1 MLEMKLII
9 NNIGKLFMP
18 KLTLAKIDIVK
29 ARKYTLVKVRKG
41 EKSMDNVKVKI
52 QRFGNSLSAMVMPN
66 IGAFIAWGFL
76 AALFIPAGY
85 FPNEKLNELIAP
97 TLTYVLPI
105 LIGYT
110 AGYNIYGKRGG
121 VAGALATVGVIVGS
135 DVTMLIGGMVMGPI
149 GALLIKKIDSFTK
162 GRVKSGLEMLVDNF
176 TLGILGALL
185 MVFGLNAVAPIYNV
199 ISSVLMAA
207 VNFASEN
214 NIIQLTPIAVV
225 PGQLLF
231 LNNAINH
238 GILSPLG
245 IEQAAEFGKS
255 ILFLVESNGGP
266 WTGLAFAFAFFG
278 KGMSKKSA
286 PGAAII
292 QMFGGIGEV
301 VFPYALTKPIT
312 MLGPMIGQIFALYWF
327 TFFGGGTVAAVSP
340 GSLIALI
347 MMSPK
352 SAIIANVSGYFVS
365 GLLSFAIVGFFLKR
379 SKDTEEDLEAVLEAN
394 LAMEGN
400 MPSTSSTMEAV
411 KDNVGFAKRAI
422 KNIYFACDAGMGSSV
437 MAASI
442 LTTQLTK
449 RGLSQKVKHVSLSDV
464 PDDADLIVTSDI
476 LYDRALTQVPDDIP
490 IIKIHDLMSK
500 DEHAKI
506 AETIKE
512 MVE

>member
-1 MLEMKLII
+1 ME
-9 NNIGKLFMP
+9 
-18 KLTLAKIDIVK
+18 
-29 ARKYTLVKVRKG
+29 
-41 EKSMDNVKVKI
+41 NVKVKI
-52 QRFGNSLSAMVMPN
+52 QRFGNTLSAMVMPN
-66 IGAFIAWGFL
+66 IGAFIAWGIL

-85 FPNEKLNELIAP
+85 FPNEKLNSLIGP

-121 VAGALATVGVIVGS
+121 VAGVLATVGVIVGS

-149 GALLIKKIDSFTK
+149 GALTIRKIDKIAK

-176 TLGILGALL
+176 TLGILGAIL
-185 MVFGLNAVAPIYNV
+185 MVVGLNAVAPVYNV
-199 ISSVLMAA
+199 ISSFLMSA
-207 VNFASEN
+207 VNFLSEN
-214 NIIQLTPIAVV
+214 NIIQLSPVVVV

-266 WTGLAFAFAFFG
+266 WTGLAFAFAVFG
-278 KGMSKKSA
+278 RGMAKKSA

-292 QMFGGIGEV
+292 QLFGGIGEV

-312 MLGPMIGQIFALYWF
+312 MLGPIIGQVFALYWF
-327 TFFGGGTVAAVSP
+327 SIFGGGTVAAVSP
-340 GSLIALI
+340 GSFIALI

-352 SAIIANVSGYFVS
+352 DGIIANVSGYIVS
-365 GLLSFAIVGFFLKR
+365 GLLSFAIVGFLLKR
-379 SKDTEEDLEAVLEAN
+379 SKNNEELVEYDLSTEENSSV
-394 LAMEGN
+394 
-400 MPSTSSTMEAV
+400 SSSTNSEDQRNNRLAPR
-411 KDNVGFAKRAI
+411 NI
-422 KNIYFACDAGMGSSV
+422 QNIYFACDAGMGSSV

-442 LTTQLTK
+442 LTTQL
-449 RGLSQKVKHVSLSDV
+449 QKNGVSLKVNHVSLSEV
-464 PDDADLIVTSDI
+464 PKNADLIVTSDI
-476 LYDRALTQVPDDIP
+476 LYERALTQVAEDVP

-500 DEHAKI
+500 NEHSEIAK
-506 AETIKE
+506 TIKDMIE
-512 MVE
+512 QNK